1 MSKLN
6 CLEIQTK
13 SCDYTNKLLDKLLF
27 LNQDALVKVNIKE
40 IEKAIWCAKKYHA
53 NQKRHSG
60 EPYYSHPIEVA
71 GVTAE
76 YIFDTET
83 IIAALLHDV
92 VEDTDS
98 HLSQIELIFGT
109 KVAEIVNALTKI
121 SFNLLLSKEET
132 FNKINLFQDSQKKA
146 ITIKVIDRLHNIRTI
161 NYIKSVE
168 KQKRIAKETMQFY
181 IPLAKYAN
189 LHLIAQELQDSV
201 IKILNL

>member
-1 MSKLN
+1 MINLYY
-6 CLEIQTK
+6 LETQGIY
-13 SCDYTNKLLDKLLF
+13 CHYTNRLLAKLLF
-27 LNQDALVKVNIKE
+27 LNKRASVKINLPE
-40 IEKAIWCAKKYHA
+40 IEKAIYCAKKYHA

-71 GVTAE
+71 GITAK

-83 IIAALLHDV
+83 IVAALLHDV

-132 FNKINLFQDSQKKA
+132 FNKINIFQDVQKKA

-161 NYIKSVE
+161 GYVMPVE

-189 LHLIAQELQDSV
+189 LHLIAQELQDTV